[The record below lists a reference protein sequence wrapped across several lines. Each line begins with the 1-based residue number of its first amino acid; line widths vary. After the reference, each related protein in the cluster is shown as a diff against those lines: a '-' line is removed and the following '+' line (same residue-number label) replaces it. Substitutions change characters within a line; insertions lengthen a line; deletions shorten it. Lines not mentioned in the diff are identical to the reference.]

1 MWKTILTP
9 CAFNAPGRCQDGS
22 GVWEG
27 GAVCCLDPEAE
38 YDVPTPP
45 DHNDITAILL
55 PLSWKKKI
63 QPKKWIG
70 RFGTGCNG

>member
-9 CAFNAPGRCQDGS
+9 CAFNAPGRRRDGS

-63 QPKKWIG
+63 QPKKRIG
-70 RFGTGCNG
+70 RFGMGCNG